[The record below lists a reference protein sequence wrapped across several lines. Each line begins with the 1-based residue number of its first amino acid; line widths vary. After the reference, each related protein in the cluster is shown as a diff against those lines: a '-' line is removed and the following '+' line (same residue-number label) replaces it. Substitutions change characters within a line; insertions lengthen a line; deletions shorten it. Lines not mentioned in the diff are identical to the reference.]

1 MGIVW
6 TNPQEL
12 DLTFRMAQEEYDMK
26 SIKFLQSVGERAVKL
41 ARINGNYT
49 DQTANLR
56 NSIGYIIVQANR
68 VVYESFVGDNAP
80 RHDPQGKADAAQ
92 ARAFGLNYA
101 KEVGATLRGNK
112 TFLVLVA
119 GMEYAR
125 HVEAKGYDV
134 IQGSENWVK
143 ANTQKLMD
151 EFSRYLKY
159 KGL

>member
-1 MGIVW
+1 MGIEW
-6 TNPQEL
+6 NNPQEL
-12 DLTFRMAQEEYDMK
+12 DHTFRMAIEEYDRK
-26 SIKFLQSVGERAVKL
+26 SITFLQSVGERAVKL

-68 VVYESFVGDNAP
+68 VVYESFQGDTAP
-80 RHDPQGKADAAQ
+80 QNDPQGKANATQ

-125 HVEAKGYDV
+125 YVEAKGYDV
-134 IQGSENWVK
+134 IQGSEDWVK

-151 EFSRYLKY
+151 EFTRYLKS
-159 KGL
+159 KKR